1 MVPDSQR
8 DPMPSRHRR
17 PPRRWPG
24 WKWPALIVGVLVVG
38 LAAAATVRWT
48 GQQNVAERR
57 DVAVGQHSASPGAP
71 RKSTMTLP
79 PAAPGSS
86 AAPRRTAP
94 ATPTCPASTGAATVT
109 VGPGG
114 RYSTIQSAINAAGA
128 GDTIEIAGGTYHEAV
143 TLTRSGSPGAYLTL
157 RAKAGAVVTIDGRNT
172 LPTSSQGL
180 LTIDGAR
187 YIRISGLVIVNS
199 HEHGIYAGHTSH
211 VIISNSKVSHTQDGG
226 IFVGDGSSA
235 VLTCNSVDHA
245 NAAASGGDTGAAA
258 NEAISL
264 FNVAGFEVK
273 DNTVFD
279 SYEEGIDLKNGTN
292 SGTVRNNQT
301 FRNVGPNIYLDGA
314 SDVKISANRVYGAT
328 GSSKAGIV
336 LGVESGG
343 SSQNV
348 QIYNNVI
355 HDNAGGGI
363 DMWIGHYSGV
373 QIFYNTIYANG
384 RAAIRANAGVVSD
397 SVARDNIAYDNP
409 LTSVPGVT
417 LSGNLTIDPEFVNLA
432 TGDVRLGPR
441 SPALNHGSAAT
452 APATDFAGNRRPIGS
467 APDLGA
473 YESG

>member
-1 MVPDSQR
+1 
-8 DPMPSRHRR
+8 MPSRHSH
-17 PPRRWPG
+17 PSRWSG
-24 WKWPALIVGVLVVG
+24 WRGPALVVGVLVVLG
-38 LAAAATVRWT
+38 LAAVITVNWPDQ
-48 GQQNVAERR
+48 QQNVAERR
-57 DVAVGQHSASPGAP
+57 AAAGGRDSTRPGVSRAP
-71 RKSTMTLP
+71 PMTLP
-79 PAAPGSS
+79 APAPGRS
-86 AAPRRTAP
+86 ATPPRTP
-94 ATPTCPASTGAATVT
+94 ATPACPVPAGAATLT
-109 VGPGG
+109 VGPGA

-128 GDTIEIAGGTYHEAV
+128 GDTIDIAGGTYHEAV
-143 TLTRSGSPGAYLTL
+143 TITRSGTAGAYLTL
-157 RAKAGAVVTIDGRNT
+157 RAKAGAVVTIDGRNA

-187 YIRISGLVIVNS
+187 YIRISGLVIANS
-199 HEHGIYAGHTSH
+199 HQHGIYAGHASH
-211 VIISNSKVSHTQDGG
+211 LIIENSKVSQTQDGG

-273 DNTVFD
+273 YNKVFD
-279 SYEEGIDLKNGTN
+279 SNEEGIDLKNGTRN
-292 SGTVRNNQT
+292 GTVRNNQAY
-301 FRNVGPNIYLDGA
+301 RNVGPGIYLDGA
-314 SDVKISANRVYGAT
+314 SNVKISANRVYGAT

-343 SSQNV
+343 SSKNV

-355 HDNAGGGI
+355 YDNAGGGI

-384 RAAIRANAGVVSD
+384 REAIRANAGVVSD
-397 SVARDNIAYDNP
+397 SVARDNIAYNNP

-417 LSGNLTIDPEFVNLA
+417 LSGNLTIDPEFVDLA
-432 TGDVRLGPR
+432 TGDVRLSAR
-441 SPALNHGSAAT
+441 SPAINHGSAAN

-467 APDLGA
+467 APDVGA